1 MTLSEIEF
9 NELVEKVKQALA
21 TGSQGVGDV
30 PEAVDLNGISTLPAY
45 QEVEGQDI
53 PNIVRAPLTLLAA
66 PALEASKIANEE
78 EAKRT
83 VAETGRVT
91 AEEQRVTEFSKIKTD
106 AEKAT
111 DDAIAATG
119 KTNEATQNAN
129 VATNAANAAT
139 AAANQAAIEANKSAE
154 NAEGKAQAA
163 QDAAD
168 NANDTAE
175 HPTYI
180 GQDHYV
186 YKWNKTTSSY
196 DKTDIYTKGDAFSI
210 KKVYSSVA
218 ELEADADN
226 TGIAEGD
233 FVLVNTGDVENPD
246 NAKLY
251 VKTKSDAGVYSYE
264 FLVDMSGAIGFT
276 GKTPQFSMGTISTL
290 EAGSSATATVSEDG
304 VDSDGN
310 PKYKINFAIPRGN
323 PGAPFNPV
331 GQYDTLELLQ
341 AAIPDGSGVNGMI
354 AVGTEAPYEY
364 YAWLNG
370 GWVNQGK
377 IAGGG
382 SGNVV
387 AIPFDVVNLSNQ
399 SSSAEIFNA
408 FGGKDAFMDICKKI
422 FSDDVVCVISIVDGT
437 DKIAYTSSVANASY
451 IDENNALLVLEIS
464 DGGYMIINT
473 TVNVTNGLATV
484 DIQTINLVED
494 APSDGNTY
502 GRKNQDWVEVPG
514 KSDVLTKTNT
524 TEYTPT
530 GDYQPA
536 TKKFVDTSLSDNRG
550 IGYMMTKTVID
561 ATGLDE
567 NTWYPVVMSLGGINT
582 VRIEIIARLYQSN
595 APSWTTHLNGFSV
608 RKIWE
613 ANGLDWYAY
622 EAINRKIFV
631 SEYKWADSDPV
642 RGVGQFTY
650 SNNEYV
656 FVRGGGRYFF
666 FTSHN
671 VIPVLH
677 TGTYEIEGQSVSP
690 TTEEPALIV
699 ANMPTK
705 EYVDNISYGKV
716 INGSPEI
723 LNNCNLTGAEAEAK
737 IITLFGSTDAFKQC
751 VADMIDNHTKYFYNY
766 GGNIFNICGT
776 AWISADRNAYELYFT
791 YNYPNLTNYL
801 NKRATLRYSDAS
813 IVVIQDISTD
823 DKLKTM
829 FADITQSPE
838 QDLNNINGFGIMS
851 NSVDHFAT
859 PERNYPLQQA
869 GTLFYGKAAYG
880 SSNQIYGS
888 FSSNRWFARGGGSG
902 PTKKTSWREFAFK
915 DDISKKLEVNSD
927 LNNFKTVGVYWQSDT
942 VGLNTVSNKPSGT
955 VGEAVLQVYECGPN
969 YVVQTYYNITD
980 EKMFVRFYHVGTW
993 GSWKSIVTEGGNVF
1007 NLEGFDFNTA
1017 TQAKK
1022 EEFIKWVKG
1031 YNQIARIVHDSAEVV
1046 DDLYIPISS
1055 YKIGDYGTGE
1065 IINLEFIAIGAREF
1079 EIYATIAISVNNPDT
1094 GYVDINSIVNIKIN
1108 RYNISPDFIG
1118 KYIVT
1123 SDTPTL

>member
-111 DDAIAATG
+111 GDAISATG

-163 QDAAD
+163 QDAAN

-210 KKVYSSVA
+210 KKVYASVA

-251 VKTKSDAGVYSYE
+251 VKAKSDAGVYSYD

-341 AAIPDGSGVNGMI
+341 AAIPDGSDVNGMI

-377 IAGGG
+377 VAGGG
-382 SGNVV
+382 DGRMII
-387 AIPFDVVNLSNQ
+387 IPNDVIALTEQ
-399 SSSAEIFNA
+399 SSSAEIMNA
-408 FGGKDAFMDICKKI
+408 FGSKGVFTDIVG
-422 FSDDVVCVISIVDGT
+422 SVENGA
-437 DKIAYTSSVANASY
+437 IAA
-451 IDENNALLVLEIS
+451 
-464 DGGYMIINT
+464 INT
-473 TVNVTNGLATV
+473 PNGNIILPQIKAKANVYEDGEPKFDLTNFVFLGNLNSGA
-484 DIQTINLVED
+484 NLVEYSSKTIKITD
-494 APSDGNTY
+494 LAYCGIPLKDNVELGIDDVIKLNCKGGKQFDDGSWYFDLDIYTYYGGEEYYLLYNDGLGGGSQNTY
-502 GRKNQDWVEVPG
+502 FEFSLNIPAYHNGNKLQGLRFTDNSGPMDIEFNSADNATSNYSLSFTYLDPTSLNEGKEYSFYLENDVITLSKAGTGFGFVDVANILYKN
-514 KSDVLTKTNT
+514 NA

-536 TKKFVDTSLSDNRG
+536 TKK
-550 IGYMMTKTVID
+550 
-561 ATGLDE
+561 
-567 NTWYPVVMSLGGINT
+567 
-582 VRIEIIARLYQSN
+582 
-595 APSWTTHLNGFSV
+595 
-608 RKIWE
+608 
-613 ANGLDWYAY
+613 
-622 EAINRKIFV
+622 
-631 SEYKWADSDPV
+631 
-642 RGVGQFTY
+642 
-650 SNNEYV
+650 
-656 FVRGGGRYFF
+656 
-666 FTSHN
+666 
-671 VIPVLH
+671 
-677 TGTYEIEGQSVSP
+677 
-690 TTEEPALIV
+690 
-699 ANMPTK
+699 
-705 EYVDNISYGKV
+705 YVDNMNYGKV

-723 LNNCNLTGAEAEAK
+723 LNSCNLTGAEAEAK
-737 IITLFGSTDAFKQC
+737 IATLFGSIDAFKQC
-751 VADMIDNHTKYFYNY
+751 VADMIDNHTRYFYNY
-766 GGNIFNICGT
+766 GNIINICGT
-776 AWISADRNAYELYFT
+776 TWISADRSAYELNFIYS
-791 YNYPNLTNYL
+791 YPNPTNYL
-801 NKRATLRYSDAS
+801 NKRVALRYSSAS
-813 IVVIQDISTD
+813 VAIIQETSTD

-829 FADITQSPE
+829 FAEGKDDTF
-838 QDLNNINGFGIMS
+838 QDLNSINGYGIIS
-851 NSVDHFAT
+851 GGDDSSAI
-859 PERNYPLQQA
+859 PEKNYPIKQA
-869 GTLFYGKAAYG
+869 GTLFYGKGPYSTA
-880 SSNQIYGS
+880 NQIYGAY
-888 FSSNRWFARGGGSG
+888 FSNRWFARGGGDTA
-902 PTKKTSWREFAFK
+902 PTSWREFAFK

-927 LNNFKTVGVYWQSDT
+927 LNNFKTVGVYWQSNT
-942 VGLNTVSNKPSGT
+942 VRLNTVLNRPPGT

-980 EKMFVRFYHVGTW
+980 EKMFVRFYHAGTW
-993 GSWKSIVTEGGNVF
+993 GSWRS
-1007 NLEGFDFNTA
+1007 
-1017 TQAKK
+1017 
-1022 EEFIKWVKG
+1022 
-1031 YNQIARIVHDSAEVV
+1031 
-1046 DDLYIPISS
+1046 
-1055 YKIGDYGTGE
+1055 
-1065 IINLEFIAIGAREF
+1065 
-1079 EIYATIAISVNNPDT
+1079 
-1094 GYVDINSIVNIKIN
+1094 
-1108 RYNISPDFIG
+1108 
-1118 KYIVT
+1118 IVT
-1123 SDTPTL
+1123 SDNLSTITKMTTSEYNASSKDSQTAYFVTD

>member
-1 MTLSEIEF
+1 MPIRKKKISDLTLADSLKGLYTIGYKVVGGVKTSVKVGLEYIQVAYEDVVKATQDAISAAKTALTAASTADTSREAIEA
-9 NELVEKVKQALA
+9 NELERKSNESARKTSEQKRAAAENQRA
-21 TGSQGVGDV
+21 T
-30 PEAVDLNGISTLPAY
+30 
-45 QEVEGQDI
+45 
-53 PNIVRAPLTLLAA
+53 
-66 PALEASKIANEE
+66 
-78 EAKRT
+78 
-83 VAETGRVT
+83 AETGRDN
-91 AEEQRVTEFSKIKTD
+91 AEKARVTEFSKIKTD

-111 DDAIAATG
+111 GDAISATG

-210 KKVYSSVA
+210 KKVYASVA

-251 VKTKSDAGVYSYE
+251 IKAKSDAGVYSYE

-341 AAIPDGSGVNGMI
+341 AAIPDGSDVNGMI

-377 IAGGG
+377 VAGGG
-382 SGNVV
+382 DGRMII
-387 AIPFDVVNLSNQ
+387 IPNDVIALTEQ
-399 SSSAEIFNA
+399 SSSAEIMNA
-408 FGGKDAFMDICKKI
+408 FGSKDVFTDIVG
-422 FSDDVVCVISIVDGT
+422 SVENGA
-437 DKIAYTSSVANASY
+437 IAA
-451 IDENNALLVLEIS
+451 
-464 DGGYMIINT
+464 INT
-473 TVNVTNGLATV
+473 PNGNIILPQIKAKANVYEDGEPKFDLTNFVFLGNINSGA
-484 DIQTINLVED
+484 NLVEYNSKTIKVTD
-494 APSDGNTY
+494 LAYCGIPLKDNVELGINDVIKLNCKGGKQYDDGSWYFDMIIYARYYGEEDMEQLYQDNGSQNTY
-502 GRKNQDWVEVPG
+502 FEFSLNIPAYHNGNKLQELFFSDNSGPMDIEFNSADNATSNYSLSFTYLDPTSLNEGKEYSFYLENDVITLSKAGTGFGFVDVANILYKN
-514 KSDVLTKTNT
+514 NT

-536 TKKFVDTSLSDNRG
+536 TKK
-550 IGYMMTKTVID
+550 
-561 ATGLDE
+561 
-567 NTWYPVVMSLGGINT
+567 
-582 VRIEIIARLYQSN
+582 
-595 APSWTTHLNGFSV
+595 
-608 RKIWE
+608 
-613 ANGLDWYAY
+613 
-622 EAINRKIFV
+622 
-631 SEYKWADSDPV
+631 
-642 RGVGQFTY
+642 
-650 SNNEYV
+650 
-656 FVRGGGRYFF
+656 
-666 FTSHN
+666 
-671 VIPVLH
+671 
-677 TGTYEIEGQSVSP
+677 
-690 TTEEPALIV
+690 
-699 ANMPTK
+699 
-705 EYVDNISYGKV
+705 YVDNMNYGKV
-716 INGSPEI
+716 INGSIDI

-737 IITLFGSTDAFKQC
+737 IITLFGSVDTFKQC
-751 VADMIDNHTKYFYNY
+751 VNDMIDNHAKYFYEYDNTVIAIN
-766 GGNIFNICGT
+766 GG
-776 AWISADRNAYELYFT
+776 AWRSTREVCELYFT
-791 YNYPNLTNYL
+791 FDAVNSNVVQ
-801 NKRATLRYSDAS
+801 NKKVILINSPFKA
-813 IVVIQDISTD
+813 VIQDISTD

-851 NSVDHFAT
+851 NPADFNAT
-859 PERNYPLQQA
+859 PERNYPIQQA
-869 GTLFYGKAAYG
+869 GTLFYGNAAYDY
-880 SSNQIYGS
+880 SNQIYGAYAV
-888 FSSNRWFARGGGSG
+888 NRWFARGGGERSH
-902 PTKKTSWREFAFK
+902 TSWREFAFK

-927 LNNFKTVGVYWQSDT
+927 LNNFKTVGVYWQSGT
-942 VGLNTVSNKPSGT
+942 TELESVSNKPSGT

-980 EKMFVRFYHVGTW
+980 EKMFVRFYHAGTW
-993 GSWKSIVTEGGNVF
+993 GSWKSIVTGG
-1007 NLEGFDFNTA
+1007 G
-1017 TQAKK
+1017 
-1022 EEFIKWVKG
+1022 
-1031 YNQIARIVHDSAEVV
+1031 
-1046 DDLYIPISS
+1046 
-1055 YKIGDYGTGE
+1055 
-1065 IINLEFIAIGAREF
+1065 
-1079 EIYATIAISVNNPDT
+1079 
-1094 GYVDINSIVNIKIN
+1094 
-1108 RYNISPDFIG
+1108 
-1118 KYIVT
+1118 
-1123 SDTPTL
+1123 

>member
-1 MTLSEIEF
+1 MPIRKKKISDLTLADSLKGLYTIGYKVVGGVKISVKVGLEYIQVAYEDVVKATQDAISAAKTALTAASTADTSREAIEA
-9 NELVEKVKQALA
+9 NELERKSNESARK
-21 TGSQGVGDV
+21 TS
-30 PEAVDLNGISTLPAY
+30 E
-45 QEVEGQDI
+45 QE
-53 PNIVRAPLTLLAA
+53 RAAA
-66 PALEASKIANEE
+66 ENQRA
-78 EAKRT
+78 
-83 VAETGRVT
+83 T
-91 AEEQRVTEFSKIKTD
+91 AEIGRDNAEKARVTEFSKIKTD

-111 DDAIAATG
+111 GDAISATG

-377 IAGGG
+377 VAGGG
-382 SGNVV
+382 SGNIVV
-387 AIPFDVVNLSNQ
+387 IPSAVTGLTEQ

-408 FGGKDAFMDICKKI
+408 FGSKDDFMDICKKLYNN
-422 FSDDVVCVISIVDGT
+422 DDAVCVIRENEEGYSVIYST
-437 DKIAYTSSVANASY
+437 AAYTVSYTDDNNASIQFY
-451 IDENNALLVLEIS
+451 INAANQSYVYVIA
-464 DGGYMIINT
+464 
-473 TVNVTNGLATV
+473 VNDGLATV
-484 DIQTINLVED
+484 VFTPFSMLTD

-502 GRKNQDWVEVPG
+502 GRKNQDWVEVPE
-514 KSDVLTKTNT
+514 KSDVLTKTNAT
-524 TEYTPT
+524 KYTPT

-536 TKKFVDTSLSDNRG
+536 TKK
-550 IGYMMTKTVID
+550 
-561 ATGLDE
+561 
-567 NTWYPVVMSLGGINT
+567 
-582 VRIEIIARLYQSN
+582 
-595 APSWTTHLNGFSV
+595 
-608 RKIWE
+608 
-613 ANGLDWYAY
+613 
-622 EAINRKIFV
+622 
-631 SEYKWADSDPV
+631 
-642 RGVGQFTY
+642 
-650 SNNEYV
+650 
-656 FVRGGGRYFF
+656 
-666 FTSHN
+666 
-671 VIPVLH
+671 
-677 TGTYEIEGQSVSP
+677 
-690 TTEEPALIV
+690 
-699 ANMPTK
+699 
-705 EYVDNISYGKV
+705 YVDNISYGKV

-737 IITLFGSTDAFKQC
+737 IATLFGSLDAFKNC
-751 VADMIDNHTKYFYNY
+751 VQDMADNHTRYYYVWDNNNVDV
-766 GGNIFNICGT
+766 GGIVWVST
-776 AWISADRNAYELYFT
+776 DRNNYELHFT
-791 YNYPNLTNYL
+791 FNYPNLTHFSNI
-801 NKRATLRYSDAS
+801 RVVLRYTIRSS
-813 IVVIQDISTD
+813 TPSTVVIQEISTD

-829 FADITQSPE
+829 FADITADMYQNI
-838 QDLNNINGFGIMS
+838 NNISGYGIS
-851 NSVDHFAT
+851 SIQNDADAT
-859 PERNYPLQQA
+859 TERNYPIKES
-869 GTLFYGKAAYG
+869 GTLFYGKGPYG
-880 SSNQIYGS
+880 SVNGIFGS
-888 FSSNRWFARGGGSG
+888 YLSNRWFARGGGRGSSQM
-902 PTKKTSWREFAFK
+902 TSWKELLFK
-915 DDISKKLEVNSD
+915 EDMATLLPVNSN
-927 LNNFKTVGVYWQSDT
+927 LNDFKKFGVYRQSDT
-942 VGLNTVSNKPSGT
+942 VGLTTVLNRPPGST
-955 VGEAVLQVYECGPN
+955 GEAVLQVYECGPN

-993 GSWKSIVTEGGNVF
+993 GSWRSIVTGEGNVF

-1055 YKIGDYGTGE
+1055 YKIGDYGNGE
-1065 IINLEFIAIGAREF
+1065 IIYLDFIAIGARKF
-1079 EIYATIAISVNNPDT
+1079 EIYATITISVNNPDT

-1108 RYNISPDFIG
+1108 RYNISPDFIR
-1118 KYIVT
+1118 KYIVI

>member
-45 QEVEGQDI
+45 QEVDGQNM
-53 PNIVRAPLTLLAA
+53 PKIVRAPLELLAA
-66 PALEASKIANEE
+66 PAIEAAGLANE
-78 EAKRT
+78 AAT
-83 VAETGRVT
+83 SAN
-91 AEEQRVTEFSKIKTD
+91 
-106 AEKAT
+106 EKAQAAQ
-111 DDAIAATG
+111 DAAQSANTAAGNVNTAVD
-119 KTNEATQNAN
+119 NAT

-163 QDAAD
+163 QDAAN

-210 KKVYSSVA
+210 KKVYASVA

-251 VKTKSDAGVYSYE
+251 VKAKSDAGVYSYE

-377 IAGGG
+377 VAGGG
-382 SGNVV
+382 DGRMII
-387 AIPFDVVNLSNQ
+387 IPNDVIALTEQ
-399 SSSAEIFNA
+399 SSSAEIMNA
-408 FGGKDAFMDICKKI
+408 FGSKGVFTDIVG
-422 FSDDVVCVISIVDGT
+422 SVENGA
-437 DKIAYTSSVANASY
+437 IAA
-451 IDENNALLVLEIS
+451 
-464 DGGYMIINT
+464 INT
-473 TVNVTNGLATV
+473 PNGNIILPQIKAKANVYEDGEPKFDLTNFVFLGNLNSGA
-484 DIQTINLVED
+484 NLVEYSSKTIKITD
-494 APSDGNTY
+494 LAYCGIPLKDNVELGIDDVIKLNCKGGKQFDDGSWYFDLDIYTYYGGEEYYLLYNDGLGGGSQNTY
-502 GRKNQDWVEVPG
+502 FEFSLNIPAYHNGNKLQGLRFTDNSGPMDIEFNSADNATSNYSLSFTYLDPTSLNEGKEYSFYLENDVITLSKAGTGFGFVDVANILYKN
-514 KSDVLTKTNT
+514 NA

-536 TKKFVDTSLSDNRG
+536 TKK
-550 IGYMMTKTVID
+550 
-561 ATGLDE
+561 
-567 NTWYPVVMSLGGINT
+567 
-582 VRIEIIARLYQSN
+582 
-595 APSWTTHLNGFSV
+595 
-608 RKIWE
+608 
-613 ANGLDWYAY
+613 
-622 EAINRKIFV
+622 
-631 SEYKWADSDPV
+631 
-642 RGVGQFTY
+642 
-650 SNNEYV
+650 
-656 FVRGGGRYFF
+656 
-666 FTSHN
+666 
-671 VIPVLH
+671 
-677 TGTYEIEGQSVSP
+677 
-690 TTEEPALIV
+690 
-699 ANMPTK
+699 
-705 EYVDNISYGKV
+705 YVDNMNYGKV

-723 LNNCNLTGAEAEAK
+723 LNSCNLTGAEAEAK
-737 IITLFGSTDAFKQC
+737 IITLFGSVDNFKQC
-751 VADMIDNHTKYFYNY
+751 VTDMQGKHTRYFYDH
-766 GGNIFNICGT
+766 GGNIINICGT
-776 AWISADRNAYELYFT
+776 IWVSADRSAYELYFT
-791 YNYPNLTNYL
+791 YSYPDTTKSF
-801 NKRATLRYSDAS
+801 NKRVILRYTTLSSGTPSTA
-813 IVVIQDISTD
+813 IIQSISTD

-829 FADITQSPE
+829 FAEGKDDTF
-838 QDLNNINGFGIMS
+838 QDLNSINGYGIIS
-851 NSVDHFAT
+851 GGDDSSAI
-859 PERNYPLQQA
+859 PEKNYPIKQA
-869 GTLFYGKAAYG
+869 GTLFYGKGPYSTA
-880 SSNQIYGS
+880 NQIYGAY
-888 FSSNRWFARGGGSG
+888 FSNRWFARGGGDTA
-902 PTKKTSWREFAFK
+902 PTSWREFAFK

-927 LNNFKTVGVYWQSDT
+927 LNNFKTVGVYWQSNT
-942 VGLNTVSNKPSGT
+942 VGLNTVLNRPPGT

-980 EKMFVRFYHVGTW
+980 EKMFVRFYHAGTW
-993 GSWKSIVTEGGNVF
+993 GSWRS
-1007 NLEGFDFNTA
+1007 
-1017 TQAKK
+1017 
-1022 EEFIKWVKG
+1022 
-1031 YNQIARIVHDSAEVV
+1031 
-1046 DDLYIPISS
+1046 
-1055 YKIGDYGTGE
+1055 
-1065 IINLEFIAIGAREF
+1065 
-1079 EIYATIAISVNNPDT
+1079 
-1094 GYVDINSIVNIKIN
+1094 
-1108 RYNISPDFIG
+1108 
-1118 KYIVT
+1118 IVT
-1123 SDTPTL
+1123 SDNLSTITKMTTSEYNASSKDSQTAYFVTD